1 MPNNQEPLRMCVVT
15 RKMLPKSDLIRIVVT
30 SQGIIIDKTKKMDGR
45 GYWISSDIDVIR
57 QAHRKH
63 ILDKVLRHKVED
75 SLYTDLEANASV
87 SK

>member
-1 MPNNQEPLRMCVVT
+1 MPKNQEPLRMCVVT

-45 GYWISSDIDVIR
+45 GYWISNDIDVIR
-57 QAHRKH
+57 QARRKH

>member
-45 GYWISSDIDVIR
+45 GYWISNDIDVIR
-57 QAHRKH
+57 QARRKH